1 MKKRKLFLFS
11 SVIVICLSMVFMTGC
26 GKQKTSQTEEG
37 VQNEADEEISIEEKD
52 NVSSTEKE
60 ADTIAPSEEY
70 ISDKQDDPIRSITV
84 YYVDDGSAEVVGK
97 RVDVSNE
104 FDVWNALK
112 ENGILTEDCELL
124 NLTVN
129 ESEKRLDLDFNIAT
143 GDRIRRM
150 GTMGEPEIVG
160 CIVNTYLEAY
170 ACEEIRL
177 TEEGEPFVTSHGV
190 DLGEY
195 TGRISFE

>member
-1 MKKRKLFLFS
+1 M
-11 SVIVICLSMVFMTGC
+11 IFMTGC

-112 ENGILTEDCELL
+112 ENGILGKCQKKVINRGGTVIERAELMSIIL
-124 NLTVN
+124 KKNIDI
-129 ESEKRLDLDFNIAT
+129 SMKRQLSFIYDMILDLETENKTYITHIKVSNDSEEKILAFIKS
-143 GDRIRRM
+143 
-150 GTMGEPEIVG
+150 EI
-160 CIVNTYLEAY
+160 
-170 ACEEIRL
+170 
-177 TEEGEPFVTSHGV
+177 
-190 DLGEY
+190 
-195 TGRISFE
+195 